1 MVELLPV
8 PWSSDGGDVVLR
20 STDILLSP
28 FSRSFLLKLHLEDE
42 LDVNPCSWA
51 PLTLVRSHSEPSYSS
66 FLPLGRPRV
75 SKRL

>member
-1 MVELLPV
+1 MAELLPV

-42 LDVNPCSWA
+42 LDVNP
-51 PLTLVRSHSEPSYSS
+51 
-66 FLPLGRPRV
+66 
-75 SKRL
+75 